1 MLVDV
6 TPLGVTGKEAE
17 HLLDE
22 IGITVNKNGIPFD
35 QHRRTRRRASALGH
49 AGHHVARLRRRTRCG
64 PDRAGSS
71 SRPSGAATTPR
82 RRAGWRA
89 RSREIVRALPG
100 ARASRRR
107 DGMNTA

>member
-35 QHRRTRRRASALGH
+35 RCRPTRRRASAGH
-49 AGHHVARLRRRTRCG
+49 AGRHDAWLRRGRDAAVGRMIIE
-64 PDRAGSS
+64 AI
-71 SRPSGAATTPR
+71 RP
-82 RRAGWRA
+82 
-89 RSREIVRALPG
+89 
-100 ARASRRR
+100 
-107 DGMNTA
+107 